1 MNVDQL
7 GKTKRWSCKSYTNWV
22 GKNLA
27 CAECGIKDDTIVAH
41 HLRGAETGLAGGM
54 GIKADDFLVEPLCYV
69 CHNHLHVGN
78 DDRADVMRQSQAR
91 KILETLQLAFRS
103 GIITFNDRKPV
114 HSHRLFGEDLDD

>member
-1 MNVDQL
+1 MNIDQL
-7 GKTKRWSCKSYTNWV
+7 GKTKRWSCKDYTNWV
-22 GKNLA
+22 GKNLT

-54 GIKADDFLVEPLCYV
+54 GI

-78 DDRADVMRQSQAR
+78 DDKADVMRLSQAR

-103 GIITFNDRKPV
+103 GIIVFNDRKPV
-114 HSHRLFGEDLDD
+114 HSNRLFGEDLDD